1 MKWGRETKEGGRA
14 GGGTREKGRQ
24 GRWEQGV
31 EGGSGRGRQRAEDRR
46 RRVFAGDKP
55 AGKKSRAGGSRG
67 GAAGLARTRGQDGRA
82 GGFGELR
89 GRGEADE
96 GEESGRNQGAGK
108 EQGVGGKNTF
118 VRPLTP
124 FKSLASN

>member
-1 MKWGRETKEGGRA
+1 MKCGKSQQSKVSLSSVNAE
-14 GGGTREKGRQ
+14 
-24 GRWEQGV
+24 
-31 EGGSGRGRQRAEDRR
+31 GRGR
-46 RRVFAGDKP
+46 RRVSAGDKP

-108 EQGVGGKNTF
+108 EQGVGGKNTS
-118 VRPLTP
+118 VRPAAHSIQVTG
-124 FKSLASN
+124 K